1 MSCLVWNCRGL
12 GNPQTVH
19 ELTIM
24 VRKKDPLVLFLSET
38 KLDASW
44 LEVLR
49 CQWKFGGKF
58 VVPSKGQSG
67 GLALFWHQS
76 MVVLVSSYSHHHTD
90 AIMDYQSSNAWRFMG
105 F

>member
-24 VRKKDPLVLFLSET
+24 VKQKDPLALFLSET
-38 KLDASW
+38 KLDEKR

-49 CQWKFGGKF
+49 CYWGFAGKF
-58 VVPSKGQSG
+58 VVPCRGQSG
-67 GLALFWHQS
+67 GLALF
-76 MVVLVSSYSHHHTD
+76 
-90 AIMDYQSSNAWRFMG
+90 
-105 F
+105 